1 MHVRKTW
8 PEEKLGVFGVRPAV
22 VIGLASD
29 VWFGNLDSEQISFVE
44 QFLSKSR
51 QDS

>member
-1 MHVRKTW
+1 MCAREIL
-8 PEEKLGVFGVRPAV
+8 PEERFSVLGFVPAV
-22 VIGLASD
+22 VVGLASD
-29 VWFGNLDSEQISFVE
+29 VWFRNLDSEQISSVE